1 MQIIFCKLLF
11 RKSVKLI
18 FHKFFCNLNLNGLF
32 KVKWMSVANDCFPIL
47 MSDGVEVIE
56 SGGGRTNV
64 IGRMMTSLTVCV
76 GVGVGGDETLDG
88 KWVNT
93 RLEGEMVSSGWTIDG
108 AIFCWTGQS
117 NFRPKKCLKKCLKN
131 LNIWHCNSLRL
142 QWSPFTSRNECPGP
156 GVQLLWI
163 GGR

>member
-1 MQIIFCKLLF
+1 MIASRFWWAMEL
-11 RKSVKLI
+11 KSSK
-18 FHKFFCNLNLNGLF
+18 
-32 KVKWMSVANDCFPIL
+32 
-47 MSDGVEVIE
+47 

-117 NFRPKKCLKKCLKN
+117 NFRPKKCLKN
-131 LNIWHCNSLRL
+131 LNIWHRNSLRL
-142 QWSPFTSRNECPGP
+142 QCLEVRLRAATSALVLACSFFGSAVDKFAYVIDRLYASGS
-156 GVQLLWI
+156 LSLFLS
-163 GGR
+163 

>member
-1 MQIIFCKLLF
+1 ML
-11 RKSVKLI
+11 
-18 FHKFFCNLNLNGLF
+18 NLNLNGLF

-88 KWVNT
+88 K
-93 RLEGEMVSSGWTIDG
+93 
-108 AIFCWTGQS
+108 
-117 NFRPKKCLKKCLKN
+117 
-131 LNIWHCNSLRL
+131 
-142 QWSPFTSRNECPGP
+142 
-156 GVQLLWI
+156 
-163 GGR
+163 